1 MQCALDGLGG
11 HEQLTGRQ
19 VQCFG
24 QHDGQQCRTRQW
36 CEQQLPQRLRLPRG
50 LRTQRFDEACTMAD
64 TEHDGAQCV
73 SSLSCC
79 ATGNRRVYVL
89 SHAWT
94 LENACGEWSVKKSY
108 AVGNPPLYA
117 VANSYSQPE

>member
-1 MQCALDGLGG
+1 
-11 HEQLTGRQ
+11 
-19 VQCFG
+19 
-24 QHDGQQCRTRQW
+24 
-36 CEQQLPQRLRLPRG
+36 
-50 LRTQRFDEACTMAD
+50 MAD

-108 AVGNPPLYA
+108 AVGNPPLYRVCERA
-117 VANSYSQPE
+117 TRARLASLGPMLGFLNI

>member
-1 MQCALDGLGG
+1 MGG
-11 HEQLTGRQ
+11 REQLTGRR
-19 VQCFG
+19 VRCFG
-24 QHDGQQCRTRQW
+24 QHDGQQCRARQW

-50 LRTQRFDEACTMAD
+50 LRTQLPTSQRVDEACTMAD

-94 LENACGEWSVKKSY
+94 LENGCGEWSVKKSY
-108 AVGNPPLYA
+108 AVGNPPL
-117 VANSYSQPE
+117 